1 MVKSLSTQSAVSC
14 DPPVIQSSDL
24 RLHVSFPFIGL
35 RSSGVR
41 LAVVAI
47 ALSCVGLAGVAVA
60 GGQASANL
68 LKVRVGGD
76 SRDARVVIEL
86 DKTASG
92 RLVSPEQAS
101 KQVVLAL
108 PHVEIAG
115 EMSGQGEGLVK
126 SWAVDETAG
135 SARIKLDLRSNAV
148 VKRRFLLPPGDG
160 LNVYRYVVDVSGGD
174 AVSAPNV
181 AAPPLTAQGKPK
193 IIKATTLSDD
203 ASIPLPPIG
212 KKVVV
217 IDAGHGGKDSG
228 ALGSSTKEKD
238 DTLAAARALRDRL
251 ERTGHYKVVMTRD
264 TDAFIPLTTRVQI
277 ARRAN
282 ADLFISL
289 HADSIGVQG
298 DPTRGASVYTLS
310 ERGADRTAKG
320 VFGRSDWFMNVAL
333 PGDDSATKRILLDLT
348 QRQNVNR
355 SSTFAE
361 ILLDHVGATTELL
374 RRSHRDANL
383 MVLLAPDVPAVLMEM
398 GFITNP
404 EDEKALADP
413 DHRAKVMD
421 AVGNAIDAYFTQEA
435 RYAMR

>member
-1 MVKSLSTQSAVSC
+1 
-14 DPPVIQSSDL
+14 
-24 RLHVSFPFIGL
+24 
-35 RSSGVR
+35 
-41 LAVVAI
+41 VA
-47 ALSCVGLAGVAVA
+47 LAGAAVA
-60 GGQASANL
+60 GGQATANL
-68 LKVRVGGD
+68 LKIRVGGD
-76 SRDARVVIEL
+76 SHDARVVIEL

-92 RLVSPEQAS
+92 RLVSADGAS
-101 KQVVLAL
+101 KLVVLAL

-115 EMSGQGEGLVK
+115 DMSGQGEGLIK
-126 SWAVDETAG
+126 GWTVDETAG

-160 LNVYRYVVDVSGGD
+160 LNVFRYVVDVAGEDGAPPATSAVAPPTTTNKSKVLKSA
-174 AVSAPNV
+174 AVSV
-181 AAPPLTAQGKPK
+181 DTPL
-193 IIKATTLSDD
+193 
-203 ASIPLPPIG
+203 PLPPIG

-228 ALGSSTKEKD
+228 ALGSNTKEKD
-238 DTLAAARALRDRL
+238 DTLAAAHALRDRL
-251 ERTGHYKVVMTRD
+251 ERTGRYKVVMTRD
-264 TDAFIPLTTRVQI
+264 TDAFIPLPTRVQI

-404 EDEKALADP
+404 DDEKALADP

-421 AVGNAIDAYFTQEA
+421 AVGDAIDAYFAQEA

>member
-1 MVKSLSTQSAVSC
+1 MRLPTPPAV
-14 DPPVIQSSDL
+14 L
-24 RLHVSFPFIGL
+24 RYPL
-35 RSSGVR
+35 VR
-41 LAVVAI
+41 IILACA
-47 ALSCVGLAGVAVA
+47 ALSGLAAAGVAVA
-60 GGQASANL
+60 QSTPGANL

-76 SRDARVVIEL
+76 SHASRVVIEL
-86 DKTASG
+86 DKTVSG
-92 RLVSPEQAS
+92 KLVSPADAS
-101 KQVVLAL
+101 KHVILAL
-108 PHVEIAG
+108 PHVDIAG
-115 EMSGQGEGLVK
+115 EMNGQGEGLVK
-126 SWAVDETAG
+126 SWAVDSAAG
-135 SARIKLDLRSNAV
+135 AARIKFELRRDAV

-160 LNVYRYVVDVSGGD
+160 LNVYRYVIDLDSND
-174 AVSAPNV
+174 P
-181 AAPPLTAQGKPK
+181 APPTPVEKAAETKTTFTKTAT
-193 IIKATTLSDD
+193 ISDD
-203 ASIPLPPIG
+203 PQVRLPPQG

-228 ALGSSTKEKD
+228 ALGASTKEKD
-238 DTLAAARALRDRL
+238 DTLAAARVLRDRL
-251 ERTGHYKVVMTRD
+251 ERSGRYKVVMTRD
-264 TDAFIPLTTRVQI
+264 TDAYIPLETRVQI

-289 HADSIGVQG
+289 HADSIGTVG
-298 DPTRGASVYTLS
+298 AATRGASVYTLS

-320 VFGRSDWFMNVAL
+320 LFGRNDWFMNVNL

-361 ILLDHVGATTELL
+361 ILLDKIAGTTTLL

-404 EDEKALADP
+404 DDEQALADNE
-413 DHRAKVMD
+413 HRAKVMG
-421 AVGNAIDAYFTQEA
+421 AVGDAIDAYFAEEA

>member
-1 MVKSLSTQSAVSC
+1 VAAV
-14 DPPVIQSSDL
+14 
-24 RLHVSFPFIGL
+24 G
-35 RSSGVR
+35 
-41 LAVVAI
+41 A
-47 ALSCVGLAGVAVA
+47 AVA
-60 GGQASANL
+60 GGEAGANL

-76 SRDARVVIEL
+76 SRQTRVVIEL

-92 RLVSPEQAS
+92 KLISPEDAS
-101 KQVVLAL
+101 KHIALAL
-108 PHVEIAG
+108 PHVDIAG
-115 EMSGQGEGLVK
+115 EMNGQGEGLVK
-126 SWAVDETAG
+126 SWSVDEAAG
-135 SARIKLDLRSNAV
+135 AARIKFELRRDAV

-160 LNVYRYVVDVSGGD
+160 LNVYRYVVDLDSN
-174 AVSAPNV
+174 APAPVV
-181 AAPPLTAQGKPK
+181 AAKSADAKVVADNAAPDTGAVA
-193 IIKATTLSDD
+193 ATTMEAPAHLT
-203 ASIPLPPIG
+203 PQG

-238 DTLAAARALRDRL
+238 DTLAAAHALRDRL
-251 ERTGHYKVVMTRD
+251 ERSGRYKVVMTRD
-264 TDAFIPLTTRVQI
+264 TDAFIPLETRVQI

-289 HADSIGVQG
+289 HADSIGVVGAATQ
-298 DPTRGASVYTLS
+298 GASVYTLS

-320 VFGRSDWFMNVAL
+320 LFGKSDWFMNVNL
-333 PGDDSATKRILLDLT
+333 PGQDSATKRILLDLT

-361 ILLDHVGATTELL
+361 ILLDKIAGTTTLL

-404 EDEKALADP
+404 EDEQALASP
-413 DHRAKVMD
+413 DHRAKVMN
-421 AVGNAIDAYFTQEA
+421 AVGDAIDAYFAEEA
-435 RYAMR
+435 KYAMR